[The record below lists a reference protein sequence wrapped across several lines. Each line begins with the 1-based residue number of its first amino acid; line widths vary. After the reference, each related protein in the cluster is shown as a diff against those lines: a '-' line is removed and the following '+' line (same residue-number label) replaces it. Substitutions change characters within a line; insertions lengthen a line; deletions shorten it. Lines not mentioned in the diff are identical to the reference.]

1 MASFGAVL
9 LVYLF
14 STALALE
21 LVESGPT
28 ALHEGNFY
36 SLVMDKQSNKLLTQ
50 NPWFIKF
57 YAPWCGHC
65 QRMAA
70 IWE

>member
-1 MASFGAVL
+1 MAVFGAVL
-9 LVYLF
+9 AMLLV

-28 ALHEGNFY
+28 PLREDNFY
-36 SLVMDKQSNKLLTQ
+36 SLVMDRESGRLLTP

-65 QRMAA
+65 
-70 IWE
+70 